1 MKDKY
6 YTPEIEEF
14 HVGFEYEITTM
25 STGGLIMMDFKKGIS
40 ETISKPTHKVWEKTK
55 VSSTASDTG
64 KMITRPFDD
73 GFISYEDVTF
83 PSDHRTLEEII
94 SLLKSDQI
102 RVKCLDKEDI
112 KSESF
117 NYKPI
122 NGEKDVML
130 FNSDRKDSR
139 GEKVSLI
146 YNPKSNWL
154 LVSTGE
160 WSITVWEEY
169 NSYNF
174 NPTLFA
180 GYIKNATEFK
190 KILKQ
195 LNINEKTN

>member
-1 MKDKY
+1 MYLTAPETEDKWY
-6 YTPEIEEF
+6 KFQFPDPFLGYNLKRL
-14 HVGFEYEITTM
+14 FETY
-25 STGGLIMMDFKKGIS
+25 K
-40 ETISKPTHKVWEKTK
+40 
-55 VSSTASDTG
+55 
-64 KMITRPFDD
+64 
-73 GFISYEDVTF
+73 
-83 PSDHRTLEEII
+83 
-94 SLLKSDQI
+94 I
-102 RVKCLDKEDI
+102 RVKYLDREDI
-112 KSESF
+112 ESESF

-154 LVSTGE
+154 LVFTGE

-169 NSYNF
+169 NAYNF

-195 LNINEKTN
+195 LNINEKTS